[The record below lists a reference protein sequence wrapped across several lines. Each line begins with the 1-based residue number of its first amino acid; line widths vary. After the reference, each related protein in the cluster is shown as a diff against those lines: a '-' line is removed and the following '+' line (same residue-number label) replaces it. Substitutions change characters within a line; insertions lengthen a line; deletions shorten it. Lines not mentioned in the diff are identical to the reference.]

1 MPCADVMAFYV
12 LILRVGDDHEVNRM
26 GPYDTRVRAE
36 RVERSVGVN
45 LDFERFYTQIEE
57 A

>member
-1 MPCADVMAFYV
+1 MKFYV

-57 A
+57 VP